1 MSETTETVR
10 SRSSLDGQTAVVTGA
25 SAGIGRAITEVFA
38 ADGANVVVCSR
49 TLDDVEAVADE
60 FANLPG
66 DVEPVEADVTDRDD
80 VAALAEATEEAFGG
94 VDILVNNAGGGAGL
108 MPLDEVGGDVWD
120 DVVDVNLTGVYNV
133 THAFADAL
141 QAGDPSAVVN
151 VASMAGEY
159 GVEGMGPYSAA
170 KGGVISLTRTLAR
183 DWADEDVRVN
193 AVSPGFIATEK
204 LRENF
209 GYDAEIERGN
219 ADRKWG
225 TPAEVA
231 DLVRFLAS
239 DAASFVDGQSV
250 RITGTPN
257 TYQTPDL

>member
-1 MSETTETVR
+1 MSETTDAVR
-10 SRSSLDGQTAVVTGA
+10 SRSSLEGKTAVVTGA

-38 ADGANVVVCSR
+38 ADGADVVVCSR
-49 TLDDVEAVADE
+49 TLGDVEAVAE
-60 FANLPG
+60 AFADLPG

-94 VDILVNNAGGGAGL
+94 VDVLVNNAGGNAAMAPTGEYKPEL
-108 MPLDEVGGDVWD
+108 WDQTVG
-120 DVVDVNLTGVYNV
+120 VNLTGVYNV
-133 THAFADAL
+133 THAFGDAL
-141 QAGDPSAVVN
+141 RAGGPSAVVN

-159 GVEGMGPYSAA
+159 GVENMGPYSAA
-170 KGGVISLTRTLAR
+170 KAGVIAFTRSLAR
-183 DWADEDVRVN
+183 EWADADVRAN

-209 GYDAEIERGN
+209 GLDAEIERGN

-257 TYQTPDL
+257 TYTTPDV